1 MKKDRLEGI
10 VAEMRAK
17 LAQDSRLGVL
27 LSNADARIVVWA
39 LEEVVRTMPTWEVTI
54 PGEPVAVV
62 GQTTASGSVVEAK
75 VVQS

>member
-39 LEEVVRTMPTWEVTI
+39 LEEVARTMPAWEVTI
-54 PGEPVAVV
+54 PGEPVAVAA
-62 GQTTASGSVVEAK
+62 QTTASGSVVEAK